1 VSQVADLQLLVV
13 EAPTM
18 QDFRK
23 LEVWQKS
30 HRLALNVYAITT
42 DFPKTEIFGVTSQ
55 ARRAAVSIA
64 ANIAE
69 GSARRGDKEFAR
81 FLHISLGSAS
91 ELEYFSILFGDLGLL
106 KRDDATKIGA
116 DAAEIKR
123 MLSGLIAS
131 LSLAATKA
139 DYR

>member
-1 VSQVADLQLLVV
+1 
-13 EAPTM
+13 M

-23 LEVWQKS
+23 LKVWQKS
-30 HRLALNVYAITT
+30 HRLALRVYAITANL
-42 DFPKTEIFGVTSQ
+42 PKTETFGVTSQ

-69 GSARRGDKEFAR
+69 GSARSGDKEFAK
-81 FLHISLGSAS
+81 FLYISLGSAS
-91 ELEYFSILFGDLGLL
+91 ELEYFFILISDLGLL
-106 KRDDATKIGA
+106 KRPDAAKIET

-131 LSLAATKA
+131 LPMQRLGTDS
-139 DYR
+139 

>member
-1 VSQVADLQLLVV
+1 
-13 EAPTM
+13 M

-23 LEVWQKS
+23 LKVWQKS
-30 HRLALNVYAITT
+30 HSLVLHVYAKTAT
-42 DFPKTEIFGVTSQ
+42 FPKTEMFGVTSQ

-69 GSARRGDKEFAR
+69 GSARDGDREFAR
-81 FLHISLGSAS
+81 FLYVSLGSAS
-91 ELEYFSILFGDLGLL
+91 ELEYFSILIADLGLL
-106 KRDDATKIGA
+106 ETVEAANIET

-131 LSLAATKA
+131 LPIQHRNLKA
-139 DYR
+139 DS

>member
-1 VSQVADLQLLVV
+1 
-13 EAPTM
+13 M

-23 LEVWQKS
+23 LKVWQKS
-30 HRLALNVYAITT
+30 HRLALKVYAITAN
-42 DFPKTEIFGVTSQ
+42 FPKTETFGVTSQ

-69 GSARRGDKEFAR
+69 GSARSGDKEFSR
-81 FLHISLGSAS
+81 FLYISLGSAS
-91 ELEYFSILFGDLGLL
+91 ELEYFCILVADLGLL
-106 KRDDATKIGA
+106 KPAEATVIEA

-131 LSLAATKA
+131 LPAQRSQKA
-139 DYR
+139 DN

>member
-1 VSQVADLQLLVV
+1 
-13 EAPTM
+13 M

-23 LEVWQKS
+23 LKVWQKA
-30 HRLALNVYAITT
+30 HHLALEVYAISAN
-42 DFPKTEIFGVTSQ
+42 FPRTETFGITSQ

-69 GSARRGDKEFAR
+69 GSSRCGDKEFGR
-81 FLHISLGSAS
+81 FLYISLGSAS
-91 ELEYFSILFGDLGLL
+91 ELEYFSILIADLGLL
-106 KRDDATKIGA
+106 KPAAAAKIGV

-131 LSLAATKA
+131 LPAQRSQ
-139 DYR
+139 R